1 MNETYIISSIKHN
14 YPLLRWLVGFAC
26 MSLDEYIHLW
36 TQEVTFNIAYEFNGI
51 PSVEPVVH
59 TQEKPLLELN
69 PKFVFVLF
77 VF

>member
-1 MNETYIISSIKHN
+1 
-14 YPLLRWLVGFAC
+14 